1 MSLKSLFS
9 GVVANL
15 TQKEWSPEVQEFAE
29 ALVAAL
35 SSSDGITLDEPL
47 VLNNKTNGSA
57 IRINNVGSTNHSG
70 LSVINDNGEQS
81 TLGVGMGS
89 EGIVANEL
97 VPLVNYSLDPDLV
110 HQKYSSSGKH
120 GGDTT
125 LTPDSTENPG
135 GSPSGPGVKKNTQG
149 GADLKSGYNTGNSGT
164 GIPGLVG
171 VDPPTF
177 VAIAGY
183 GKMLASLQKS
193 SRVNCSDS
201 STTQGSH
208 PPDTSH
214 QLTLNGNPVW
224 WVKNLHGW
232 AVNRGEVTAV
242 HDEYLEVKREIIGDT
257 VTVAKPPALR
267 TSGYD
272 DETIGGITYAGVEG
286 DSQSRTASS
295 GGVSESQSVDPAYDA
310 ETAYVD
316 GSEIYIRW
324 VSNGTGVT
332 DTGGSPV
339 CYIDINVDAR
349 EWVAS

>member
-1 MSLKSLFS
+1 MSLKALFG
-9 GVVANL
+9 GVIANL
-15 TQKEWSPEVQEFAE
+15 SQREWSPEVQEFAE

-47 VLNNKTNGSA
+47 VLNNRTNGPA
-57 IRINNVGSTNHSG
+57 IRINNVGDTNHSG
-70 LSVINDNGEQS
+70 LSVINDKGEQA

-89 EGIVANEL
+89 EGIVANEI

-110 HQKYSSSGKH
+110 HQKYSSAGRH

-135 GSPSGPGVKKNTQG
+135 GSPAGPGVDKKTQS
-149 GADLKSGYNTGNSGT
+149 GADLKSGFNTGNSGT

-171 VDPPTF
+171 IDPPTF
-177 VAIAGY
+177 VVIAGY
-183 GKMLASLQKS
+183 GKMLSSLQKS

-201 STTQGSH
+201 STLQGSH
-208 PPDTSH
+208 PPDTAH
-214 QLTLNGNPVW
+214 QLTLNGNPLW
-224 WVKNLHGW
+224 WIKNLHGW
-232 AVNRGEVTAV
+232 AVNRGEITAV
-242 HDEYLEVKREIIGDT
+242 YDEYLDVKREIIGDT

-272 DETIGGITYAGVEG
+272 DETISGITYAEVEG
-286 DSQSRTASS
+286 DSQFRTATS
-295 GGVSESQSVDPAYDA
+295 GGLSESQIVDPAYGS
-310 ETAYVD
+310 ETAYVG

-332 DTGGSPV
+332 DSGGSPV
-339 CYIDINVDAR
+339 CYIDLNVDGRA
-349 EWVAS
+349 WVAS

>member
-35 SSSDGITLDEPL
+35 SSADGITLDEPL

-125 LTPDSTENPG
+125 LTPDG
-135 GSPSGPGVKKNTQG
+135 RGSKEWVQHRKQWHGDT
-149 GADLKSGYNTGNSGT
+149 GT
-164 GIPGLVG
+164 GWGGPAHV
-171 VDPPTF
+171 
-177 VAIAGY
+177 
-183 GKMLASLQKS
+183 
-193 SRVNCSDS
+193 RSDC
-201 STTQGSH
+201 
-208 PPDTSH
+208 
-214 QLTLNGNPVW
+214 W
-224 WVKNLHGW
+224 
-232 AVNRGEVTAV
+232 
-242 HDEYLEVKREIIGDT
+242 
-257 VTVAKPPALR
+257 
-267 TSGYD
+267 
-272 DETIGGITYAGVEG
+272 
-286 DSQSRTASS
+286 
-295 GGVSESQSVDPAYDA
+295 
-310 ETAYVD
+310 
-316 GSEIYIRW
+316 IR
-324 VSNGTGVT
+324 
-332 DTGGSPV
+332 
-339 CYIDINVDAR
+339 
-349 EWVAS
+349 

>member
-35 SSSDGITLDEPL
+35 SSADGITLDEPL

-125 LTPDSTENPG
+125 LTPDSTENPS

-201 STTQGSH
+201 STLQGSH

-224 WVKNLHGW
+224 WIKNLHGW

-272 DETIGGITYAGVEG
+272 DETINGITYAVVEG

>member
-1 MSLKSLFS
+1 M
-9 GVVANL
+9 
-15 TQKEWSPEVQEFAE
+15 
-29 ALVAAL
+29 
-35 SSSDGITLDEPL
+35 
-47 VLNNKTNGSA
+47 
-57 IRINNVGSTNHSG
+57 
-70 LSVINDNGEQS
+70 
-81 TLGVGMGS
+81 
-89 EGIVANEL
+89 
-97 VPLVNYSLDPDLV
+97 
-110 HQKYSSSGKH
+110 
-120 GGDTT
+120 
-125 LTPDSTENPG
+125 
-135 GSPSGPGVKKNTQG
+135 
-149 GADLKSGYNTGNSGT
+149 YNTGNSGT

-201 STTQGSH
+201 SPLQGSH

-224 WVKNLHGW
+224 WIKNLHGW

-272 DETIGGITYAGVEG
+272 DETISGITYAGVEG

>member
-1 MSLKSLFS
+1 MSLKSLFG
-9 GVVANL
+9 GVIANL
-15 TQKEWSPEVQEFAE
+15 TQREWSPEVQEFVE

-47 VLNNKTNGSA
+47 VLNNKTNGPA
-57 IRINNVGSTNHSG
+57 IRINNTGDSNHSG

-89 EGIVANEL
+89 EGIVANEF
-97 VPLVNYSLDPDLV
+97 VPLVNYALDPDLV
-110 HQKYSSSGKH
+110 HQKYSSTGGH
-120 GGDTT
+120 GGATT
-125 LTPDSTENPG
+125 LTPDSTENPSG
-135 GSPSGPGVKKNTQG
+135 APAGPGIDKKTQG

-171 VDPPTF
+171 IDPPTF
-177 VAIAGY
+177 VVMAGY

-201 STTQGSH
+201 STLQGSH
-208 PPDTSH
+208 PPDTAH
-214 QLTLNGNPVW
+214 QLTLNGNPLW
-224 WVKNLHGW
+224 WIKTLHGW
-232 AVNRGEVTAV
+232 AVNRGEVTSV
-242 HDEYLEVKREIIGDT
+242 YEEYLEVKREIIGDT
-257 VTVAKPPALR
+257 VTVAKPPVLR
-267 TSGYD
+267 TSSYE
-272 DETIGGITYAGVEG
+272 DETISGISYTDVED
-286 DSQSRTASS
+286 DSQARTATS
-295 GGVSESQSVDPAYDA
+295 GGVSESQVVDPPYDV

-332 DTGGSPV
+332 DSGGSPV
-339 CYIDINVDAR
+339 CYIDLNVDAR

>member
-1 MSLKSLFS
+1 MSLKSLFG

-57 IRINNVGSTNHSG
+57 IRINNLGDTNHSG

-89 EGIVANEL
+89 EGIVANEF

-110 HQKYSSSGKH
+110 HQKYSSSGGH

-135 GSPSGPGVKKNTQG
+135 GSPAGPGIDKNTQG

-171 VDPPTF
+171 IDPPTF
-177 VAIAGY
+177 VVIAGY
-183 GKMLASLQKS
+183 GKMLSSLQKS

-201 STTQGSH
+201 STLQGSH

-214 QLTLNGNPVW
+214 QLTLNGNPLW
-224 WVKNLHGW
+224 WIKNLHGW

-257 VTVAKPPALR
+257 VTVAKPPSLR

-272 DETIGGITYAGVEG
+272 GETIGGITYAGVEG

-295 GGVSESQSVDPAYDA
+295 GGVSESQSVDPAYDV

-332 DTGGSPV
+332 DTSGSSV